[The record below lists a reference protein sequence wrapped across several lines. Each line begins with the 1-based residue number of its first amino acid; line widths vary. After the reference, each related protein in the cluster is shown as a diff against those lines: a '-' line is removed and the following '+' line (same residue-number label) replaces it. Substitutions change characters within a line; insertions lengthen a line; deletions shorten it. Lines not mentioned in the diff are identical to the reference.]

1 MNKMNDGRGYDLD
14 YYNLYL
20 RRYLREH
27 HFPEAEDDLFIA
39 SRAEAATNIYVASRL
54 KGDEIFRS
62 TELALAGLLKG
73 LEISP
78 YDFVSDI
85 LTDEFYDHISL
96 EDESIEFWTFT
107 FIDELKE
114 EFKGITLGEEFFN
127 TTEGEVFRLTVIGRI
142 TLFFEE
148 YGL

>member
-1 MNKMNDGRGYDLD
+1 M
-14 YYNLYL
+14 
-20 RRYLREH
+20 
-27 HFPEAEDDLFIA
+27 
-39 SRAEAATNIYVASRL
+39 
-54 KGDEIFRS
+54 
-62 TELALAGLLKG
+62 
-73 LEISP
+73 SP
-78 YDFVSDI
+78 YDFISG
-85 LTDEFYDHISL
+85 LLLDEFQDNISL

-142 TLFFEE
+142 TLFFEG